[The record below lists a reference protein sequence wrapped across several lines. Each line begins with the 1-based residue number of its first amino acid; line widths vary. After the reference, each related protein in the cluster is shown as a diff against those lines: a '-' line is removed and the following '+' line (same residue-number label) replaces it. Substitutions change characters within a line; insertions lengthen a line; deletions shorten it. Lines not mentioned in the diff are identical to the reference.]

1 MQLKEVEQLVH
12 EETTNQF
19 LQEQF
24 SGPAKDKDQML
35 WLHEAVRGSG
45 LSETVRYRVIS
56 ATLYVIQAH
65 DTHDMI
71 DEKNDP
77 FPLARQDRELM
88 VLAGDYYS
96 ALYYRTMAELGMT
109 ALLAKLQKGV
119 QETNTAKTN
128 LLELHLATDQALFEA
143 LRQASSA
150 IFEQFARYFEC
161 EENFIELASK
171 VLLLKQLLL
180 EEKNSRAGHISK
192 LLPAYEHGY
201 FAHSTSAGF
210 DDWLFEIIAD
220 LSQDILRLKEEVT
233 GLSDGQ
239 KARIQELLKR

>member
-24 SGPAKDKDQML
+24 HGPAKDKDQML
-35 WLHEAVRGSG
+35 WLHEAIRGSE

-71 DEKNDP
+71 DEKNDA
-77 FPLARQDRELM
+77 FPLARKDRELT

-128 LLELHLATDQALFEA
+128 LRELHLATDQDLFDT
-143 LRQASSA
+143 LLQASSA
-150 IFEQFARYFEC
+150 IFTQFARYFEC
-161 EENFIELASK
+161 EERFIELASR

-180 EEKNSRAGHISK
+180 EEKNSRASYK
-192 LLPAYEHGY
+192 SRLLPAYEHGY
-201 FAHSTSAGF
+201 FAHSASANF
-210 DDWLFEIIAD
+210 DDWLAEMITD
-220 LSQDILRLKEEVT
+220 LSQDILRCMEDVT
-233 GLSDGQ
+233 GLSDAQ
-239 KARIQELLKR
+239 KVRIQELLKH